1 MLSHTLVTFS
11 RVGASHADHGDGTN
25 VRHVPRGGQRMPR
38 SQVMRLRCPSQLT
51 SLLVLVLSTA
61 AATSASKVVLTNDD
75 GWAVAQIRA
84 QRDALVEAGHDVIL
98 SAPAENKSG
107 TGSST
112 ATPVTLQQPCEF
124 NTCPTGSPAEGFNAT
139 DTRLNYVNSFPVDAV
154 RFGIQTLAPQFFGS
168 TPDFVVSGP
177 NVGTNLGTVTQN
189 SGTVGA
195 ACEAAKEGI
204 PSVAF
209 SASSLSQVS
218 YTTLTSAPTSP
229 GTRSALIYAALT
241 TKLTSILLTSPV
253 GGPVLPAGITLN
265 VNFGSTTF
273 SSSGAPSGDCAA
285 ADDFQWVFTRIL
297 PPSSGTKDA
306 QTCGSTV
313 LPDER
318 TVVDAGCFA
327 SVSVMNA
334 STKADVDAATQG
346 VVLQK
351 LTPSGL
357 LSCFDE

>member
-1 MLSHTLVTFS
+1 M
-11 RVGASHADHGDGTN
+11 GN
-25 VRHVPRGGQRMPR
+25 CCKPPRTKIR
-38 SQVMRLRCPSQLT
+38 SWTQLT
-51 SLLVLVLSTA
+51 SCLVLALSTA
-61 AATSASKVVLTNDD
+61 VTIADARAAASAPKVVLTNDD

-84 QRDALVEAGHDVIL
+84 QRDALVAAGFNVVL
-98 SAPAENKSG
+98 SAPAENESG

-112 ATPVTLQQPCEF
+112 ATPVTLKQPCEF
-124 NTCPTGSPAEGFNAT
+124 NTCPTGSPAEGFNAS

-154 RFGIQTLAPQFFGS
+154 RFGIQTLAPKFFGS
-168 TPDFVVSGP
+168 APDFVVSGP

-229 GTRSALIYAALT
+229 GTRSALIYATLT
-241 TKLTSILLTSPV
+241 TNLTSILLGTNHVANPI
-253 GGPVLPAGITLN
+253 LPAGITLN
-265 VNFGSTTF
+265 VNFGRTTF
-273 SSSGAPSGDCAA
+273 SSSGVPSGDCAA
-285 ADDFQWVFTRIL
+285 AGDFQWVFTRIL
-297 PPSSGTKDA
+297 PAGAGTKDV

-327 SVSVMNA
+327 SVSVMDA

-346 VVLQK
+346 VVLQR
-351 LTPSGL
+351 LAPSGL
-357 LSCFDE
+357 LSCFDG